1 MKIYAPKYYKAFKCT
16 ADACSH
22 SCCMGWEIDVDADF
36 MRKYAACTAPY
47 AGEILSSIDMSE
59 TPHFRLLEDERCP
72 HLDDTGL
79 CRIIRNLGEE
89 YLTDICREHP
99 RFYVDTIRR
108 KEVGIGASCEEACR
122 LILTSDMYDVFEEI
136 GEVPDEPVETEGN
149 FDAGF
154 HRTRI
159 YGILSDDTVLYPK
172 RLEKISSEYGVTPRL
187 LSDDEWREELSG
199 LEYLKAAHKQWFSA
213 YSSDLSTPSEDEKL
227 LERALAYFIFR
238 HCSGAREENE
248 FRLFLGFCLFMER
261 LFSSLIKFGEA
272 NTLSDRIKLLR
283 TVSEEIEYSEENT
296 EKIKTVFAFI

>member
-1 MKIYAPKYYKAFKCT
+1 MKIYAPGYYKEFKCT

-22 SCCMGWEIDVDADF
+22 SCCMGWEIDVDADS
-36 MRKYAACTAPY
+36 MRKYSACAAPY
-47 AGEILSSIDMSE
+47 AGKILSSIDMSE
-59 TPHFRLLEDERCP
+59 TPHFRLLADERCP
-72 HLDDTGL
+72 HLDDKGL

-122 LILTSDMYDVFEEI
+122 LILTYDMYDVFEEI
-136 GEVPDEPVETEGN
+136 GEVPAEPLETDGN

-154 HRTRI
+154 YRSRI
-159 YGILSDDTVLYPK
+159 YGILSDDTVLYPE
-172 RLEKISSEYGVTPRL
+172 RLEKISLEYGVTPRL

-199 LEYLKAAHKQWFSA
+199 LEYLKAEHKQWFSA
-213 YSSDLSTPSEDEKL
+213 YSSDFSTPSEDEKF

-238 HCSGAREENE
+238 HCSDARDENE
-248 FRLFLGFCLFMER
+248 FRFFLGFCLFMER

-272 NTLSDRIKLLR
+272 HTLSDRIRILR